1 METISKIPKQQDY
14 LTIIDNT
21 LVDYY
26 TKYQPI
32 TINGSPVPVKFVNSN
47 RLALWINNT
56 LHATGIGKN
65 KGDLPTPCILINR
78 EETSEIFS
86 NFNQPWSKDY
96 YVRIHSSS
104 FKKRA
109 LDAILINK
117 NSQPT
122 EYVWIKKPK
131 PLKFVYNISCYSK
144 FNLDINEFY
153 TQMLDRMNA
162 TNIVLPNLPDNL
174 DLRFF
179 FENKVSSKDNK
190 NTSTERYIICT
201 FVLNV
206 DGFIFNLNDVYKSDG
221 IENISM
227 KIVENED
234 EEELDSV
241 LTHNHNIRTV
251 DTNINTGE

>member
-1 METISKIPKQQDY
+1 
-14 LTIIDNT
+14 
-21 LVDYY
+21 
-26 TKYQPI
+26 
-32 TINGSPVPVKFVNSN
+32 
-47 RLALWINNT
+47 
-56 LHATGIGKN
+56 
-65 KGDLPTPCILINR
+65 
-78 EETSEIFS
+78 
-86 NFNQPWSKDY
+86 
-96 YVRIHSSS
+96 
-104 FKKRA
+104 
-109 LDAILINK
+109 
-117 NSQPT
+117 
-122 EYVWIKKPK
+122 
-131 PLKFVYNISCYSK
+131 
-144 FNLDINEFY
+144 
-153 TQMLDRMNA
+153 MLDRMNA